1 MSKLLLKE
9 LAIWRA
15 KAAEAEGD
23 ATPGE
28 AEEEGD
34 AEAQVQEAGEEEA
47 EAQVAEEEPAD
58 SEGGAVDNP
67 VLEEER
73 SATLPDRLVVGT
85 AGHPLTQ
92 RPSGQPPG
100 SRGARGS
107 QGWPRGSVGA
117 YLRRS
122 DGSDHPRGSESES
135 VGLLGVRRTR
145 GRDHSPTPSLR
156 EEADSAPT
164 PTGRDLS
171 PDSPRPS
178 GHPLDQVQPAGTAG
192 SPDGPRRAAK
202 SRKTASES
210 DSGPGAAERGP
221 QGGGPQGGPG
231 PTPSE
236 RRRAAER
243 RHAEVLTQ
251 LRRRTEDLI
260 LIERASWRRGVQ
272 EL

>member
-9 LAIWRA
+9 LRIWRA

-117 YLRRS
+117 YL
-122 DGSDHPRGSESES
+122 
-135 VGLLGVRRTR
+135 LGVRRTR

-202 SRKTASES
+202 SRKKAS

-260 LIERASWRRGVQ
+260 LIERASWRRG
-272 EL
+272 E

>member
-117 YLRRS
+117 YFRRS
-122 DGSDHPRGSESES
+122 DRHGSDHPRGSESES

-202 SRKTASES
+202 SRKTAS

-251 LRRRTEDLI
+251 LRRRTEDLV
-260 LIERASWRRGVQ
+260 LIERGRR
-272 EL
+272 E